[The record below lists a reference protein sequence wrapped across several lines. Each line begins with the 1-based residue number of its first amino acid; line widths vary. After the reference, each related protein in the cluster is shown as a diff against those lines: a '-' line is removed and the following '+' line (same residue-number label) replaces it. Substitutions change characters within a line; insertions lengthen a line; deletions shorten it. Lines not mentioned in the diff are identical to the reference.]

1 MMCLAL
7 MFTRRVVGLPARGA
21 LSSARRPA
29 RGALSTAAS
38 NELFNEPLS
47 RAGTDSRK
55 WSKFGA
61 DVVPMWVADADFATA
76 EPISRAI
83 SARAAHAI
91 YGYTDASPALKT
103 ALALGVSRSWSG
115 KRVEEGWIRFHPGL
129 IPGLYHAARLAGAE
143 GAVVVPTP
151 IYPPFLN
158 AARDSSTLIEL
169 QLESDGLFDAGAL
182 EAALDAAVEQAQG
195 GDVVLLWCNPH
206 NPSGRVWR
214 RDELQQV
221 AEMCRKRKAILL
233 SDEVWSGVVLND
245 AETPFVSMGDVV
257 QDDQLFILLTS
268 PSKTYNVAALNF
280 AFAVVPNDDLRRDF
294 CRNGRDQA
302 EISPFGYAAAEAIF
316 VDEAAHIE
324 GPPRADVLTPQ
335 NGACEAWR
343 LRMVKH
349 LQENRDACLAAL
361 APLAPHLKIPAVP
374 EASYLLWIDATA
386 LGVASP
392 ALHFEKFGVGL
403 TDGAAFGRRG
413 FVRLNFACTRETLDK
428 GLGRI
433 RAAVQAAAEDA

>member
-29 RGALSTAAS
+29 RGALSSAA

-55 WSKFGA
+55 
-61 DVVPMWVADADFATA
+61 
-76 EPISRAI
+76 
-83 SARAAHAI
+83 
-91 YGYTDASPALKT
+91 Y
-103 ALALGVSRSWSG
+103 WSG

-169 QLESDGLFDAGAL
+169 QLECK
-182 EAALDAAVEQAQG
+182 G

-221 AEMCRKRKAILL
+221 AEMCRKRKVILL

-280 AFAVVPNDDLRRDF
+280 AFAV
-294 CRNGRDQA
+294 A
-302 EISPFGYAAAEAIF
+302 EISPFGNAAGEAIF

-343 LRMVKH
+343 LGMVKHLQEMVKH
-349 LQENRDACLAAL
+349 LQENRDACLAA
-361 APLAPHLKIPAVP
+361 
-374 EASYLLWIDATA
+374 YLLWIDATA
-386 LGVASP
+386 LGLASP
-392 ALHFEKFGVGL
+392 TLHFEKFGVGL
-403 TDGAAFGRRG
+403 TDGAPFGRRG
-413 FVRLNFACTRETLDK
+413 FVHLNFACTRETLDK

-433 RAAVQAAAEDA
+433 RAAVQAAAEDAR